1 MILSTRLNNPKQK
14 IMVCAPSNAAIDQII
29 LRIVDKGLIGLK
41 GLRKLKNK
49 VEVDPKGKQKEGGKK
64 KKLKVDSDDDSESSD
79 DEYYD
84 PPDLTSSLVRI
95 TSAEYATET
104 SIKKYTLE

>member
-49 VEVDPKGKQKEGGKK
+49 VEVDPKNKQKEGGKK
-64 KKLKVDSDDDSESSD
+64 PKKLKLDSDDDSESS